1 MPHETNHPHKLAY
14 SIKDASE
21 AGVFPWKSSTTRKF
35 VNSGELKTFLV
46 GALRFIGHETAVQF
60 VQKLEAAGYT
70 PIPSGR
76 RGSRHE

>member
-35 VNSGELKTFLV
+35 VNSGELKTFKV
-46 GALRFIGHETAVQF
+46 GNLRLIGCETAIQF

-70 PIPSGR
+70 PIPPNKKGSG
-76 RGSRHE
+76 HE